1 MEQILH
7 RANSLHLTVGD
18 RAQWDRFEVDVRA
31 DRERILVR
39 HDTPIGPF
47 TIKRRAAP
55 PPYNWLL
62 PVLGIRKK
70 DLCLDEYIRGLPH
83 EDTTLYPRKF
93 INELP
98 KERSVPKG
106 GKETYRKTPSLLVDL
121 KGSWTAP
128 QLKHLS
134 EELGMGKERDPQIYF
149 DIFCGQNWEPLDMLR
164 ENGTPAL
171 QIAYSVGRRSA
182 LEKIA
187 ERTNTI
193 MRICVDYRIIH
204 NAQDLDPFQEQGVK
218 IFLWG
223 LPKHFYSQKLFRD
236 LQDRGHIAG
245 LTLDEPLD
253 PGVEL

>member
-7 RANSLHLTVGD
+7 RANSLHLTVGEPP
-18 RAQWDRFEVDVRA
+18 QWDRFEVDVRA

-39 HDTPIGPF
+39 HDTLIGPF

-55 PPYNWLL
+55 PPYDWLL
-62 PVLGIRKK
+62 PVLGIKEK
-70 DLCLDEYIRGLPH
+70 DLCLDEYVRGLPY
-83 EDTTLYPRKF
+83 EDTLLHPRKF

-98 KERSVPKG
+98 KKKNVSRG

-121 KGSWTAP
+121 KGNWTAP
-128 QLKHLS
+128 QLKHLR

-149 DIFCGQNWEPLDMLR
+149 DIFCGQNWKPLDMLR

-171 QIAYSVGRRSA
+171 QIAYSVGKRSA
-182 LEKIA
+182 LKKIA
-187 ERTNTI
+187 ERANAI
-193 MRICVDYRIIH
+193 MRLCVDYRIIH

-223 LPKHFYSQKLFRD
+223 LPKYFYTQELFCD
-236 LQDRGHIAG
+236 LQDRGHIDG
-245 LTLDEPLD
+245 FILDEPLD
-253 PGVEL
+253 RTIEL

>member
-7 RANSLHLTVGD
+7 RANSLHLTAGEPP
-18 RAQWDRFEVDVRA
+18 QWDRFEVDVLA
-31 DRERILVR
+31 DRKRILVH
-39 HDTPIGPF
+39 HDTLIGPF

-55 PPYNWLL
+55 PPYSWLL
-62 PVLGIRKK
+62 PVLGIKGK
-70 DLCLDEYIRGLPH
+70 DLCLDEYMRGLPF
-83 EDTTLYPRKF
+83 EETTLSTRKF
-93 INELP
+93 INELSR
-98 KERSVPKG
+98 KRNIPKG

-128 QLKHLS
+128 QLECLR
-134 EELGMGKERDPQIYF
+134 EELRMGKERDPQTCF
-149 DIFCGQNWEPLDMLR
+149 DIFCAQNWKLLDMLW

-182 LEKIA
+182 LKKIA
-187 ERTNTI
+187 ERADTI
-193 MRICVDYRIIH
+193 MRLCVNYRIIH

-223 LPKHFYSQKLFRD
+223 LPKYFHTQKLFQD
-236 LQDRGHIAG
+236 LRERGHIAG

-253 PGVEL
+253 PDVEL